1 MSPTEPPISIY
12 GTLPR
17 KNFRRLSAAPLPD
30 SGEYTHYATL
40 RRDQLT
46 SSRISLRQLGVMVE
60 AEERRRMEEGE
71 GSSEG
76 EGSIAS
82 NSPELDGK
90 EDRKKK
96 KGRGEGGRVALGRLL
111 PGAMVYSYLPIA
123 PLIQTLIVNKTVLQQ
138 NVA

>member
-1 MSPTEPPISIY
+1 MSPAEPPISIY

-17 KNFRRLSAAPLPD
+17 RNFRRLSAAAPLPD
-30 SGEYTHYATL
+30 SGEYAHYATL

-71 GSSEG
+71 GSSTRD
-76 EGSIAS
+76 GSLAS

-90 EDRKKK
+90 DDRKKK

-111 PGAMVYSYLPIA
+111 PGAMVLNSHL
-123 PLIQTLIVNKTVLQQ
+123 L
-138 NVA
+138 

>member
-17 KNFRRLSAAPLPD
+17 RNFRRLSAAPPPD
-30 SGEYTHYATL
+30 GGEYTHYATL

-60 AEERRRMEEGE
+60 AEERRRRMEVGE
-71 GSSEG
+71 GGSSVG
-76 EGSIAS
+76 DGSLAS

-90 EDRKKK
+90 DDRKKK
-96 KGRGEGGRVALGRLL
+96 KGGREGRVALGRLL
-111 PGAMVYSYLPIA
+111 PGAMVYSYLPKA
-123 PLIQTLIVNKTVLQQ
+123 PLIPDTDS
-138 NVA
+138 

>member
-17 KNFRRLSAAPLPD
+17 RNFRRLSAAPPPD
-30 SGEYTHYATL
+30 SGEYAHYATL

-60 AEERRRMEEGE
+60 AEEERRRMEGGSTEGD
-71 GSSEG
+71 
-76 EGSIAS
+76 GSIAS

-90 EDRKKK
+90 DDRKKK
-96 KGRGEGGRVALGRLL
+96 KGRGEGRIGRLL
-111 PGAMVYSYLPIA
+111 PGAMVYKATYL
-123 PLIQTLIVNKTVLQQ
+123 
-138 NVA
+138 

>member
-17 KNFRRLSAAPLPD
+17 SNFRRLSAAAPLPD

-71 GSSEG
+71 GSD
-76 EGSIAS
+76 GSIAS
-82 NSPELDGK
+82 NSPDLDGK
-90 EDRKKK
+90 DDRKKK
-96 KGRGEGGRVALGRLL
+96 KGREGRIALGRLL
-111 PGAMVYSYLPIA
+111 PGAMVYSHLTIA
-123 PLIQTLIVNKTVLQQ
+123 PLIIQTLIVNK
-138 NVA
+138 N

>member
-17 KNFRRLSAAPLPD
+17 SNFRRLSAAPPPD
-30 SGEYTHYATL
+30 GGEYTHYATL

-60 AEERRRMEEGE
+60 AEERRRMEG

-76 EGSIAS
+76 DGGSIAS
-82 NSPELDGK
+82 NSPEMDGK
-90 EDRKKK
+90 DDRKKK

-111 PGAMVYSYLPIA
+111 PGAMVYSYL
-123 PLIQTLIVNKTVLQQ
+123 
-138 NVA
+138 

>member
-17 KNFRRLSAAPLPD
+17 RNFRRLSTAAPPPD
-30 SGEYTHYATL
+30 GGEYTHYATL

-60 AEERRRMEEGE
+60 AEERRRMEG

-76 EGSIAS
+76 DGSIAS
-82 NSPELDGK
+82 NSPDLDGK

-96 KGRGEGGRVALGRLL
+96 KGRGEGRIGRLL
-111 PGAMVYSYLPIA
+111 PGAMV
-123 PLIQTLIVNKTVLQQ
+123 
-138 NVA
+138 

>member
-1 MSPTEPPISIY
+1 MSPAEPPISIY

-46 SSRISLRQLGVMVE
+46 SSRISLRQLGIMVE

-71 GSSEG
+71 GGSSTRD
-76 EGSIAS
+76 GSIAS
-82 NSPELDGK
+82 NSPELEGK
-90 EDRKKK
+90 DDRKKK
-96 KGRGEGGRVALGRLL
+96 KGRGEGRVAVGRLL
-111 PGAMVYSYLPIA
+111 PGAMVYSHLYSSLNP
-123 PLIQTLIVNKTVLQQ
+123 KH
-138 NVA
+138 